1 MHKLFICITMIL
13 SVALASVTAQADS
26 RKKFHTALSGG
37 QQVINVDVGSAV
49 IPVKGLLTGAYG
61 KVKFRLSHDRSAIHY
76 VFKATNTATPIFMAH
91 LHLGPK
97 GQNGPV
103 VFWLYADAN
112 VNPNFPRSDGPFTGE
127 IRGMLTAADFV
138 MPKDSEGRVLIHTF
152 EEAIANLMNGNTY
165 INVHTVAHPGGEI
178 RGQFSR
184 KHHGHH

>member
-1 MHKLFICITMIL
+1 MHKLFITMIL
-13 SVALASVTAQADS
+13 SVSLAPVTAHADS
-26 RKKFHTALSGG
+26 RNKFKTALSGA
-37 QQVINVDVGSAV
+37 QQVINMDVGDAV
-49 IPVKGLLTGAYG
+49 IPVKGLVTGAYG
-61 KVKFRLSHDRSAIHY
+61 HVKFRLSHDRSTIHY

-103 VFWLYADAN
+103 VFWLYADAS

-138 MPKDSEGRVLIHTF
+138 MPRDSEGRVLVPSF

-178 RGQFSR
+178 RGQFWR
-184 KHHGHH
+184 RHHRGHH